1 VQTVVDNEIDLDVL
15 SDATSKAQS
24 AKVTLSSEIVPTK

>member
-1 VQTVVDNEIDLDVL
+1 VQSVVENEIDPDVL

-24 AKVTLSSEIVPTK
+24 AKVTLGREEL